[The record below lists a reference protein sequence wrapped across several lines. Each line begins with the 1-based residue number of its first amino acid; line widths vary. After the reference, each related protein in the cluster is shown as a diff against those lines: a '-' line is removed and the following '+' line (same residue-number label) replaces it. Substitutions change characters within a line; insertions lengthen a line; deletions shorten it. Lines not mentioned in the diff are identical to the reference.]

1 MVEMDEDIEIL
12 SEEDLMSENKTE
24 RARVARSIREFRI
37 RARISQ
43 KDFAE
48 QVGMLPAQLC
58 NVEKGKNMPS
68 LGTICRIAEVL
79 GVTVND
85 LMYHRTFKDGPKIG
99 DLRKTKDRA
108 QDLAKTLD
116 EYVSPY
122 EFCNR
127 KYIRV
132 SRPSQGIDYL
142 TPEIARTIDSR
153 LQEYVELE
161 TLGLVNQKPWITFD
175 LPIFIDDQTSIEHLT
190 TRVRS
195 ALGIGSAVVMD
206 YVQLLETF
214 GIKVIFLNGLPTEDS
229 NGELKSSIFQS
240 CSLYDKENRNA
251 VIVLN
256 NNLNPERK
264 QFRLIYE
271 LGIIY
276 LYANNQYSMII
287 ETKENRRLAKYFAA
301 CFLVPRES
309 LLNDIFTF
317 GIRPGEWTYD
327 LVLAF
332 KTRFGVSAESFVYRL
347 QEIKRIHKNLADD
360 IIEKIHDYYRNN
372 NKEEPG
378 GTMKRICVEESSRL
392 ELLRICNRR

>member
-1 MVEMDEDIEIL
+1 MPKKCADESDIL
-12 SEEDLMSENKTE
+12 DDFLEDNKNE

-37 RARISQ
+37 RARIPQ
-43 KDFAE
+43 KEFAK

-68 LGTICRIAEVL
+68 LGTICRIAEYL

-99 DLRKTKDRA
+99 DLRQGKDKNA
-108 QDLAKTLD
+108 MLAKSLD
-116 EYVSPY
+116 EYVSPD

-132 SRPSQGIDYL
+132 SRPSHGVDYL
-142 TPEIARTIDSR
+142 TPEIAKAIDER
-153 LQEYVELE
+153 LLEYVNLE
-161 TLGLVNQKPWITFD
+161 IFGQVSQKAWITFD

-190 TRVRS
+190 TRVRA
-195 ALGIGSAVVMD
+195 ALGIGSAVIMD
-206 YVQLLETF
+206 YVQLFETF
-214 GIKVIFLNGLPTEDS
+214 GIKVIFLKGLPNYDS
-229 NGELKSSIFQS
+229 DNEISQCGFQS

-256 NNLNPERK
+256 DSMNAERK

-276 LYANNQYSMII
+276 LYANNQYSMLI
-287 ETKENRRLAKYFAA
+287 ETKENRKLAKYFAA
-301 CFLVPRES
+301 CFLVPRDS
-309 LLNDIFTF
+309 LLNDLFTF
-317 GIRPGEWTYD
+317 GIRPSEWTYEI
-327 LVLAF
+327 VLAF

-347 QEIKRIHKNLADD
+347 QEIKRIQKNIADEILD
-360 IIEKIHDYYRNN
+360 KIHKYYAENN
-372 NKEEPG
+372 NKEPG
-378 GTMKRICVEESSRL
+378 ETMTRICIKESSRM
-392 ELLRICNRR
+392 ELIRICNKR

>member
-1 MVEMDEDIEIL
+1 MANKKRAKKTIVDEEIIA
-12 SEEDLMSENKTE
+12 ENKNE
-24 RARVARSIREFRI
+24 RARVARSIREFRL
-37 RARISQ
+37 RARIPQ
-43 KDFAE
+43 KEFAK

-58 NVEKGKNMPS
+58 NVEKAKNMPS

-99 DLRKTKDRA
+99 DLRRGKEKTSELVKS
-108 QDLAKTLD
+108 LD

-132 SRPSQGIDYL
+132 SRPTSNTDYL
-142 TPEIARTIDSR
+142 TDDIAKVLNKR
-153 LQEYVELE
+153 LIEYNDLE
-161 TLGLVNQKPWITFD
+161 TRGQVNQKAWLTFD
-175 LPIFIDDQTSIEHLT
+175 LPILIDDQASIEHLT
-190 TRVRS
+190 TRIRA

-206 YVQLLETF
+206 YVQLFETF
-214 GIKVIFLNGLPTEDS
+214 GIKVIFLKDLPNYNSEDELS
-229 NGELKSSIFQS
+229 NKSFQS
-240 CSLYDKENRNA
+240 CSLFDKENRNA

-256 NNLNPERK
+256 SSMNAERK

-276 LYANNQYSMII
+276 LYAHNQYSMVI

-301 CFLVPRES
+301 CFLVPRDC

-317 GIRPGEWTYD
+317 GIRPEEWTYD
-327 LVLAF
+327 VVLAF
-332 KTRFGVSAESFVYRL
+332 KSRFGVSAESFVYRL
-347 QEIKRIHKNLADD
+347 MEIRRINKNVADEILAQIRDFYT
-360 IIEKIHDYYRNN
+360 KNN
-372 NKEEPG
+372 NQEPG
-378 GTMKRICVEESSRL
+378 GSLTRISVEESSRF
-392 ELLRICNRR
+392 ELLKICNKR

>member
-1 MVEMDEDIEIL
+1 MANKKRAEKKIEQGDIL
-12 SEEDLMSENKTE
+12 DDNKNE
-24 RARVARSIREFRI
+24 RTRVARSIREFRL
-37 RARISQ
+37 RSRIPQ
-43 KDFAE
+43 KEFAK

-99 DLRKTKDRA
+99 DLRRGKDKTSELVKS
-108 QDLAKTLD
+108 LD

-132 SRPSQGIDYL
+132 SRPAHNVDYL
-142 TPEIARTIDSR
+142 TPEIAKVLDER
-153 LQEYVELE
+153 LVEYVDLE
-161 TLGLVNQKPWITFD
+161 TRGQVNQKAWFTFD
-175 LPIFIDDQTSIEHLT
+175 LPILIDDQTSIEHLT
-190 TRVRS
+190 TRVRA

-206 YVQLLETF
+206 YVQLFETF
-214 GIKVIFLNGLPTEDS
+214 GIKVIFLKDLPEYDS
-229 NGELKSSIFQS
+229 GDESAQKTFQS

-256 NNLNPERK
+256 NSMNAERK

-276 LYANNQYSMII
+276 LYANNKYSMVI

-301 CFLVPRES
+301 CFLVPRDC
-309 LLNDIFTF
+309 LLNDLFTF
-317 GIRPGEWTYD
+317 GIRPSEWTYD
-327 LVLAF
+327 IVLAF
-332 KTRFGVSAESFVYRL
+332 KSRFGVSAESFVYRL
-347 QEIKRIHKNLADD
+347 LEIKRIQKNVADEILD
-360 IIEKIHDYYRNN
+360 QIHDYYSKNN
-372 NKEEPG
+372 NQEPG
-378 GTMKRICVEESSRL
+378 GTLTRICVEESSRF
-392 ELLRICNRR
+392 ELLKICNKR

>member
-1 MVEMDEDIEIL
+1 MAKKRVNTEQLHDELLD
-12 SEEDLMSENKTE
+12 DNKNE
-24 RARVARSIREFRI
+24 RTRVARSIREFRL
-37 RARISQ
+37 RARIPQ
-43 KDFAE
+43 KDFAK

-99 DLRKTKDRA
+99 DLRKGKE
-108 QDLAKTLD
+108 KTNELVKSLD

-132 SRPSQGIDYL
+132 SRPIHSTDYL
-142 TPEIARTIDSR
+142 TQDIAVTLDKR
-153 LQEYVELE
+153 LIEYNDLE
-161 TLGLVNQKPWITFD
+161 TRGQVNQKAWFTFD
-175 LPIFIDDQTSIEHLT
+175 LPILIDDQQSIEHLT
-190 TRVRS
+190 TRVRA

-206 YVQLLETF
+206 YVQLFETF
-214 GIKVIFLNGLPTEDS
+214 GIKVIFLKGLPEYDS
-229 NGELKSSIFQS
+229 SDESSHSTFQS

-256 NNLNPERK
+256 NSMNAERK

-276 LYANNQYSMII
+276 LYANNKYSMII

-301 CFLVPRES
+301 CFLVPRDT
-309 LLNDIFTF
+309 LLNDVFTF
-317 GIRPGEWTYD
+317 GIRPTEWTYEI
-327 LVLAF
+327 VLAF
-332 KTRFGVSAESFVYRL
+332 KSRFGVSAESFVYRL
-347 QEIKRIHKNLADD
+347 LEIRRIQKNVADEILD
-360 IIEKIHDYYRNN
+360 KIKKFYAENN
-372 NKEEPG
+372 NQEPG
-378 GTMKRICVEESSRL
+378 GTLSRICIEESSRF
-392 ELLRICNRR
+392 ELLRICNKR